1 MTDALALRAQELLEA
16 MRDSLSCGGS
26 AETWVAYETPEGG
39 FTLIEDCQDEP
50 ESFRWDRG
58 ARRVWRVRRQ
68 GARLIAEGFE
78 GDSCCRMES
87 PAPRVPALRM
97 LERTVPFEYAAK

>member
-26 AETWVAYETPEGG
+26 VETWVAYETPEGG
-39 FTLIEDCQDEP
+39 LTLLEDCRDAP

-78 GDSCCRMES
+78 GDSCCRIEG

-97 LERTVPFEYAAK
+97 LERTVPFEYAAD